1 VTVFDPAT
9 VAAKEAADWV
19 RATRRPAFL
28 HLRTVRLLGHAG
40 SDVEQSYRSLDEIE
54 AAEEKYREALR
65 MKKDDGSA
73 LYNLGVLLRVT
84 GRRDEALA
92 SFEKV
97 AAMSGHPDAERA
109 SDAPVGQR
117 LVETG
122 VIDPIELARGTVSV
136 GAVEHLGRLFD
147 RNPSVDRDVV
157 LVAVSIMTSDL
168 IVDIANRLIPSVS
181 ATAYRHHR
189 CGIQGWFVG
198 SFDPSQL
205 MRSIGQLGSAVVGSL
220 PVSSDLAPVSALMA
234 VPAPPVEPVP
244 PAFTRLADLPVAD
257 FDADELTIDWNEPF
271 DDPPP
276 SAVFGGV
283 PFTNGAD
290 PGRLGSRG

>member
-1 VTVFDPAT
+1 MMHSTGNDRGSAGRGPRFASGPQPGWVTLDDARRLGFTGEVVFEDDPA
-9 VAAKEAADWV
+9 VAVYFD
-19 RATRRPAFL
+19 
-28 HLRTVRLLGHAG
+28 
-40 SDVEQSYRSLDEIE
+40 
-54 AAEEKYREALR
+54 
-65 MKKDDGSA
+65 
-73 LYNLGVLLRVT
+73 
-84 GRRDEALA
+84 
-92 SFEKV
+92 
-97 AAMSGHPDAERA
+97 SGIAYYAERA

-168 IVDIANRLIPSVS
+168 IVDIANRSIPSVS
-181 ATAYRHHR
+181 VTAYRHHR
-189 CGIQGWFVG
+189 SGMHGWFVG